1 MYNLHCFGV
10 IYIVFICNL
19 HCVYIVFYIVFYT
32 ISHCVT
38 HNIAASLMQY
48 FNTYDVYYRNT
59 VVRL

>member
-19 HCVYIVFYIVFYT
+19 HCVYIVFYIVFNT
-32 ISHCVT
+32 ICHCVT

-48 FNTYDVYYRNT
+48 FNTYDVYY
-59 VVRL
+59 